1 MLIGGERKLN
11 MYVLTHLKYVR
22 NIYLIIEFSSW
33 LPEGNACNIPPYVL
47 QRDPRYFFP
56 KPDEFIPERWIET
69 TGYTTSR
76 DAFIPFSYG
85 PTNCVGRPLAMM
97 ELRYV
102 IATLVR
108 NFDIEFDLAKGRPA
122 EWLAA
127 QEDRFTMVNGQL
139 NVKILLRTKEM
150 KC

>member
-1 MLIGGERKLN
+1 M
-11 MYVLTHLKYVR
+11 R

-69 TGYTTSR
+69 TGYTTTR

-108 NFDIEFDLAKGRPA
+108 NFDMEFDLAKGRPA

-139 NVKILLRTKEM
+139 NVKILLRTKEI